1 LLPSGPKL
9 LALVSIALA
18 LGLFFLLY
26 LSLGVSAQLLNP
38 AFGLWFT
45 EIFVFLGASTVLV
58 RLSGREPLRYAGM
71 GFPGWAPLAFGFA
84 VGAVNFLALV
94 VPIQSVAQW
103 LAPAGMKEQFDASYL
118 FKNQTTLELALII
131 EAVGIAAP
139 ICEEYAFRGVLQQG
153 LLQPVLGSRPAL
165 WVSAIAFS
173 AFHMDPIGFS
183 ARVELGLLFGILF
196 YWSRSIWPGAMAH
209 AANNLVSTA
218 IYLAFGGSPA
228 EEKEPSW
235 SAVLLMAVSGM
246 LLLLSLFAF
255 ARAHP
260 SVLTVRHPAEVVP
273 LRKQRSLRSVV
284 LPWMAAAVASIGVL
298 AMLDH
303 RGIELNIYDL
313 LHQLPR
319 LSKGASEAARRERE
333 ELRRLRKEARQG
345 TVPLEQ
351 YFEERRRL
359 SRRSREGYSIL

>member
-1 LLPSGPKL
+1 
-9 LALVSIALA
+9 
-18 LGLFFLLY
+18 
-26 LSLGVSAQLLNP
+26 
-38 AFGLWFT
+38 
-45 EIFVFLGASTVLV
+45 
-58 RLSGREPLRYAGM
+58 
-71 GFPGWAPLAFGFA
+71 
-84 VGAVNFLALV
+84 
-94 VPIQSVAQW
+94 
-103 LAPAGMKEQFDASYL
+103 
-118 FKNQTTLELALII
+118 
-131 EAVGIAAP
+131 
-139 ICEEYAFRGVLQQG
+139 
-153 LLQPVLGSRPAL
+153 
-165 WVSAIAFS
+165 
-173 AFHMDPIGFS
+173 MDPIGFS

-196 YWSRSIWPGAMAH
+196 LWSRSIWPGAMAH

-235 SAVLLMAVSGM
+235 GAVLLMAVSGM
-246 LLLLSLFAF
+246 LLLFSLFAF
-255 ARAHP
+255 ARARP

-273 LRKQRSLRSVV
+273 LREQRSLRSMV

-319 LSKGASEAARRERE
+319 LSKGASEGARRERE
-333 ELRRLRKEARQG
+333 ELRHLRKEARRG
-345 TVPLEQ
+345 AVPLEQ